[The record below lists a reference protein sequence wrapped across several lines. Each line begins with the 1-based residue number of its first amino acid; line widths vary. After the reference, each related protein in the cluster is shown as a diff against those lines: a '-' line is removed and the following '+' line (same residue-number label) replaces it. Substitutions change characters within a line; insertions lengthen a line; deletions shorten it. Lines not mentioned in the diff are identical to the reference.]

1 VHPGI
6 ISQCDNLGLMK
17 MVSPLDLEDIATYF
31 GFAPPA
37 LLALSPWFRQGEAL
51 FAGGFV
57 PAPTLLRV
65 GERLTPEGGR
75 DVGVPL
81 R

>member
-1 VHPGI
+1 
-6 ISQCDNLGLMK
+6 MK
-17 MVSPLDLEDIATYF
+17 MTSPLDLIELGTYF
-31 GFAPPA
+31 GYAPAA
-37 LLALSPWFRQGEAL
+37 LIARSPWFRQGEAL

-57 PAPTLLRV
+57 PTPSLVKMNA
-65 GERLTPEGGR
+65 RLTPEGGT